1 MPNICYNRLGET
13 MTTIDEFKE
22 KIRNSY
28 KPEEGKLYVIFT
40 QLPSRTNTILQKELN
55 SFPFPK
61 CESILPIDFSKIKEN
76 WNFLGMLFNSIE
88 IVSNGHHR
96 KLNEEYLSI
105 LKKSLTREQSL
116 DSFFNT
122 IDFNTSESGILSQ
135 FQNKFDKTKFI
146 QSVIE
151 DWPKR
156 KNSVSIEDFFLPLR
170 YKGILS
176 KKIAFRII
184 VPIMSEKKKIP
195 QEFIQIIP
203 IFHNLL
209 LKKVSIFILI
219 PDVSEEIK
227 NKFKPLFSPIVSKEI
242 YEITEKGIN
251 ISEDVK
257 NWVDENYEMLNY
269 NLQSISNIDSFKI
282 SRFLKNSASQD
293 IAGLRY
299 LLESCLL
306 GEYQKSKFNKLNKK
320 IQKSWDDVV
329 RTHKNLYP
337 QASRKMAPNIVI
349 ARKSLGTRNFIK
361 KEFKIGI
368 DEPFDIFSINKVIL
382 EKPAETFESTI
393 QKLFCSYLDG
403 EIIEDSMIDHELESQ
418 IDDIVPLLS
427 NTSMSINKKELL
439 EEVLLQGRKIIIKE
453 FEREKRPKK
462 SKLEK
467 WFDSNWEAIL
477 SPPNVPTIKES
488 FLANKKKL
496 LLDNPFLREDKY
508 HWIYYKLERDMLE
521 LRSKYID
528 ELKQRTQFLG
538 SEDLK
543 VSSDFSKLES
553 DDIIEMIFHARN
565 KPPLSLLLTI
575 EMPYYSV
582 KLNDESIKTPLPQRV
597 LNHIIIKLRDYLLTG
612 PDISQHD
619 REKIFLKSI
628 KVYSMIKN
636 KKPEDMIFIEDLIEF
651 IQNIP
656 NISDVFRYTIPP
668 SVENGVKKIL
678 SDKNFFSCLIEKGL
692 SPQMKGNDSYDFF
705 TTDGKSYVGFYF
717 KKDFFEKEV
726 L

>member
-1 MPNICYNRLGET
+1 

-22 KIRNSY
+22 KMHNIY
-28 KPEEGKLYVIFT
+28 KPEEGKLYIIFT
-40 QLPSRTNTILQKELN
+40 QHTDKIKIILQKELN
-55 SFPFPK
+55 SFSFPK
-61 CESILPIDFSKIKEN
+61 CESILPIHLPISKKD
-76 WNFLGMLFNSIE
+76 WKFLGVLFNSIE
-88 IVSNGHHR
+88 IVSNEHRR

-105 LKKSLTREQSL
+105 LKKSTTSEQSI
-116 DSFFNT
+116 DSFFNE
-122 IDFNTSESGILSQ
+122 IGFNTSESGILSQ
-135 FQNKFDKTKFI
+135 FQNKLDKRRFI
-146 QSVIE
+146 QSIIE
-151 DWPKR
+151 EWPKR
-156 KNSVSIEDFFLPLR
+156 KNSASIEDIFLPLGYIKNNTLSGR
-170 YKGILS
+170 VAFSIILPIALD
-176 KKIAFRII
+176 KKNNLQDF
-184 VPIMSEKKKIP
+184 IP
-195 QEFIQIIP
+195 IIP
-203 IFHNLL
+203 DFQKLL
-209 LKKVSIFILI
+209 LKKVSIYLLI
-219 PDVSEEIK
+219 SDISKKIQNE
-227 NKFKPLFSPIVSKEI
+227 FMPLFRSIVNKER
-242 YEITEKGIN
+242 YEITEEEIN
-251 ISEDVK
+251 ISQDVIA
-257 NWVDENYEMLNY
+257 WVDRNYENLNY
-269 NLQSISNIDSFKI
+269 NIQSFQNIDKFKI
-282 SRFLKNSASQD
+282 LRFLKNSASQD
-293 IAGLRY
+293 IAGLSY

-306 GEYQKSKFNKLNKK
+306 GEYQESKFKKWNKK

-329 RTHKNLYP
+329 KKHKNHYP
-337 QASRKMAPNIVI
+337 RASRKAAPNIVV
-349 ARKSLGTRNFIK
+349 ARRGTRNFIK

-403 EIIEDSMIDHELESQ
+403 EIIEESEIDPELESQ
-418 IDDIVPLLS
+418 IDDIVSLLS
-427 NTSMSINKKELL
+427 NTSMSINKKEIL

-453 FEREKRPKK
+453 FEREKKPKK

-467 WFDSNWEAIL
+467 WFDSNWKTIL

-496 LLDNPFLREDKY
+496 LLDDPLLREDRY
-508 HWIYYKLERDMLE
+508 HWIYYKLKRDMLE

-528 ELKQRTQFLG
+528 ELKQSIQFLG

-543 VSSDFSKLES
+543 VSLDFSKIES

-582 KLNDESIKTPLPQRV
+582 KLNAESIKTPLPQV
-597 LNHIIIKLRDYLLTG
+597 VFNHVIIKLRNYLLTG

-656 NISDVFRYTIPP
+656 NISDGFRYTIPP

-678 SDKNFFSCLIEKGL
+678 SDKKFFSCLIEIGL

-705 TTDGKSYVGFYF
+705 TTDGKSYVGFYL
-717 KKDFFEKEV
+717 KRDFFEKEV
-726 L
+726 I

>member
-1 MPNICYNRLGET
+1 MCYNRLGKT

-135 FQNKFDKTKFI
+135 FQNTFDKTRFI

-151 DWPKR
+151 DWPNR
-156 KNSVSIEDFFLPLR
+156 MNSVSIEDFLLPLR
-170 YKGILS
+170 YIEKEILS

-184 VPIMSEKKKIP
+184 LPIKSEKKKIP
-195 QEFIQIIP
+195 QEFIRIIP
-203 IFHNLL
+203 VFQDLL
-209 LKKVSIFILI
+209 LKSVSIFILI

-257 NWVDENYEMLNY
+257 NWVDENYGMLNY
-269 NLQSISNIDSFKI
+269 NIQSLSNIDSFKI
-282 SRFLKNSASQD
+282 SGFFKKSASPD

-306 GEYQKSKFNKLNKK
+306 GKYQKSKFDKWNKK
-320 IQKSWDDVV
+320 IQRTWNDVV
-329 RTHKNLYP
+329 RTHKNYYS

-349 ARKSLGTRNFIK
+349 ARKSRGTGNAFIK

-382 EKPAETFESTI
+382 EKPAETLESTM
-393 QKLFCSYLDG
+393 QKLFHSYLNG
-403 EIIEDSMIDHELESQ
+403 EIIKDSMIDHELESQ
-418 IDDIVPLLS
+418 IDDIVSMLS
-427 NTSMSINKKELL
+427 NTSMSINKKEIL

-453 FEREKRPKK
+453 FEREKKPKK
-462 SKLEK
+462 SKPEK

-477 SPPNVPTIKES
+477 SSPNVPTIKES

-496 LLDNPFLREDKY
+496 LLDDPLLREEQY

-528 ELKQRTQFLG
+528 ELKQSIQFLG

-543 VSSDFSKLES
+543 VSLDFSKLES
-553 DDIIEMIFHARN
+553 DDIIKMIFHARN
-565 KPPLSLLLTI
+565 KPPFSLLLTI
-575 EMPYYSV
+575 EMPYYRV
-582 KLNDESIKTPLPQRV
+582 KLNDEPIKTPLPQV
-597 LNHIIIKLRDYLLTG
+597 VFEHVIIKLRDYLLTG

-628 KVYSMIKN
+628 KVYSMIKS
-636 KKPEDMIFIEDLIEF
+636 KKPEDMLFIEDLIEF

-656 NISDVFRYTIPP
+656 DISDVFRYTKHP
-668 SVENGVKKIL
+668 SVENGVKEIL
-678 SDKNFFSCLIEKGL
+678 SDKNFFLHLIEIGL
-692 SPQMKGNDSYDFF
+692 SPQMKGSDSYGFF
-705 TTDGKSYVGFYF
+705 TSDDRSYVGFVLT
-717 KKDFFEKEV
+717 KKFLENGE
-726 L
+726 